1 MAHDVVRDFRSRQ
14 DPILP
19 QDARRKSPVQVL
31 LELYRGQGSFRF
43 LLSFALLGGVVLAA
57 MSLGPL
63 LKSVQSAGKLEKAA
77 VAPAPDKRAAALANA
92 SQSLDRER
100 LGPPR
105 PDAYKLLP
113 SVFASAPR
121 ASMGQ
126 LLAAADAYSRKESAA
141 AVLAK
146 IETLDSNE
154 PNAAFMRGLGTL
166 AFGGRANTDAGL
178 ALLQRA
184 AEARHNGAMALYG
197 LAKLN
202 PPGLLE
208 KDPTEGRRWLQ
219 RAIDAGDGQA
229 AFLLGYAYLSGW
241 AGIAD
246 PAKAVALFRVAADGG
261 HLDAMKLLGT
271 LALHGQGMPRDFSE
285 SEKQFRRAAQLG
297 DVEAQGILGVYL
309 VAASLGGW
317 ESSFAEA
324 AHWLTRSAETGEV
337 KAMRELGMLHL
348 AYAEGTA
355 FHDVKKGLDWM
366 RRCAALKEPQCHFAV
381 GRAHETGI
389 GAKEDLVRAAAHY
402 SQALIPPTAA
412 KARQNYDRLTASFSD
427 EQRRALGRLEME
439 LRGNRSSSLG
449 PFSTTQKSAQPSA
462 DIGSFRDAAAKAGP

>member
-1 MAHDVVRDFRSRQ
+1 MAHDVVRDFRVRQ
-14 DPILP
+14 GAILS
-19 QDARRKSPVQVL
+19 QEARRKSPVQIL
-31 LELYRGQGSFRF
+31 FELYRGQGSFRF
-43 LLSFALLGGVVLAA
+43 LLSFALLGSIVLAA

-63 LKSVQSAGKLEKAA
+63 LKTIQFSGQPEKA
-77 VAPAPDKRAAALANA
+77 VVVPAADKRAAALASA
-92 SQSLDRER
+92 SQNLDRER

-126 LLAAADAYSRKESAA
+126 LLAAADAYSRKEPAA
-141 AVLAK
+141 SVLAK
-146 IETLDSNE
+146 IEPLDPGE

-166 AFGGRANTDAGL
+166 GIGGRANSEAGL

-208 KDPTEGRRWLQ
+208 KDPAEGRRWLQ

-241 AGIAD
+241 AGVAD
-246 PAKAVALFRVAADGG
+246 PAKSVALFRIAADAG
-261 HLDAMKLLGT
+261 HLDAMKLLGM
-271 LALHGQGMPRDFSE
+271 LALKGQGMPRDISE
-285 SEKQFRRAAQLG
+285 SEKYFRQAAQLG

-309 VAASLGGW
+309 IAASLGGW
-317 ESSFAEA
+317 EASFAEA
-324 AHWLTRSAETGEV
+324 IHWLTRSAEAGEV

-366 RRCAALKEPQCHFAV
+366 RRCAALKEPQCHFAL
-381 GRAHETGI
+381 GRAYETGT
-389 GAKEDLVRAAAHY
+389 GANEDPVRAAAHY

-412 KARQNYDRLTASFSD
+412 KAKQNYDRLTASFTD
-427 EQRRALGRLEME
+427 EQRRVLGRLEAQ
-439 LRGNRSSSLG
+439 LRGNGSGSLG
-449 PFSTTQKSAQPSA
+449 SIAPAQKPVLPSA
-462 DIGSFRDAAAKAGP
+462 AVGAFRDAAAKAGP